1 MWLDKQ
7 LSKMK
12 KFTLVFAILFVAQLT
27 GQTLLQ
33 YNFSVGDK
41 FTINQ
46 QATQHI
52 TQDISG
58 MIQEIN
64 NDLSGT
70 MSFEV
75 VKADK
80 ETFTLI
86 MEFKSLKMLMSSPTL
101 GELSNVDSAS
111 DDDSDITSMMFK
123 GILNVPIT
131 IVMGRDGKI
140 KSVTGG
146 DLLIESMFKAVDITE
161 PEIIE
166 ASKSQLEKQF
176 GSEALSNSF
185 EQMTY
190 LFSTDKVKV
199 NSKWKNSYQG
209 DMSAETTWTL
219 SEINKNNFKLSGVA
233 ATTMNSIDETISMT
247 LNGTQST
254 TVTGNSKTGLFT
266 ELIVIGE
273 NTGNTVYTTQEIT
286 IPTTIKST
294 ITYKIIQ

>member
-1 MWLDKQ
+1 
-7 LSKMK
+7 
-12 KFTLVFAILFVAQLT
+12 
-27 GQTLLQ
+27 
-33 YNFSVGDK
+33 
-41 FTINQ
+41 
-46 QATQHI
+46 
-52 TQDISG
+52 
-58 MIQEIN
+58 
-64 NDLSGT
+64 
-70 MSFEV
+70 
-75 VKADK
+75 
-80 ETFTLI
+80 
-86 MEFKSLKMLMSSPTL
+86 
-101 GELSNVDSAS
+101 
-111 DDDSDITSMMFK
+111 
-123 GILNVPIT
+123 
-131 IVMGRDGKI
+131 
-140 KSVTGG
+140 
-146 DLLIESMFKAVDITE
+146 MFKAVDITE

-266 ELIVIGE
+266 ELIVTGE